1 MAIHPIIFVDDNV
14 QYLELVESIIK
25 KTGIYAHYAT
35 SGEEA
40 LGILKGHPCEIM
52 FTDLHMPGMDGFLLS
67 KSVREILPEIRI
79 IMVTS
84 AASAYLSRLA
94 ATVGISKVIA
104 KPHDIAGFQEI
115 VACASPTA

>member
-1 MAIHPIIFVDDNV
+1 MDFHPIIFVDDNV
-14 QYLELVESIIK
+14 QYLELVERMIK

-40 LGILKGHPCEIM
+40 LGILTGHPCEIM

-67 KSVREILPEIRI
+67 KRVREILPEIRI

-94 ATVGISKVIA
+94 VTVGISKVIA
-104 KPHDIAGFQEI
+104 KPLDIAGFQEI